1 MLYSI
6 LSYRVETFT
15 LYTSLVTNNRDTY
28 EKIPSGLLVNR
39 LEHVTTPLLAN
50 ILVRLILELIFP
62 IRILT

>member
-6 LSYRVETFT
+6 LSYRLETFT

>member
-6 LSYRVETFT
+6 LSYRVETFI